1 MNTLQNIGG
10 ALVALVTGSTPDQLQ
25 AEAQAA
31 EQAVTTAIETLIALS
46 AINTLAVIAIAVMV
60 WKGKN

>member
-1 MNTLQNIGG
+1 MGTIAN
-10 ALVALVTGSTPDQLQ
+10 ALVTVLTGSSPDQLQ
-25 AEAQAA
+25 AEAAAA
-31 EQAVTTAIETLIALS
+31 EQQISLAVETLIVLS